1 MWYET
6 LLKLFLAI
14 LLSGIIGYEREH
26 KNRPAG
32 LRTHVLVC
40 VGAAIVQ
47 VTSLEFYGQVMGNYA
62 SDPFRLG
69 AQVISGIGFLGAGT
83 IIKEGNSIKGL
94 TTAASLWAVACIGIT
109 VGTGLYK
116 EAVFSTLAVYGSL
129 KFLRM
134 LERWQLKHKRAVTLE
149 LEILNGKA
157 TISQVL
163 QIVTENNMNI
173 VYMLVKNTDSHI
185 FKIELTLSYNED
197 VSLADIIEELAMISG
212 VRNAEFEREGRN

>member
-47 VTSLEFYGQVMGNYA
+47 VTSLEFYGQVMGNYS

-116 EAVFSTLAVYGSL
+116 EAVFSTLAVFGSL

-134 LERWQLKHKRAVTLE
+134 LERWQLKHKRAVALE

-163 QIVTENNMNI
+163 QIVTEYNMNI
-173 VYMLVKNTDSHI
+173 VYMLVKNTDSHV

-197 VSLADIIEELAMISG
+197 VSLSDIIEELAMISG
-212 VRNAEFEREGRN
+212 VRNAEFEREGRY

>member
-47 VTSLEFYGQVMGNYA
+47 VTSLEFYGQVMGSYA

-116 EAVFSTLAVYGSL
+116 EAVFSTLAVFGSL

-134 LERWQLKHKRAVTLE
+134 LERWQLKHKRAVALE
-149 LEILNGKA
+149 LEILNGKE

-163 QIVTENNMNI
+163 QIVSDYNMNI
-173 VYMLVKNTDSHI
+173 VYMLVKNMDSHI

-197 VSLADIIEELAMISG
+197 ISLADIIEDLATISG
-212 VRNAEFEREGRN
+212 VRNAEFEREGRY

>member
-1 MWYET
+1 
-6 LLKLFLAI
+6 
-14 LLSGIIGYEREH
+14 
-26 KNRPAG
+26 
-32 LRTHVLVC
+32 
-40 VGAAIVQ
+40 
-47 VTSLEFYGQVMGNYA
+47 MGNYA

-163 QIVTENNMNI
+163 QIVTEYHMNI
-173 VYMLVKNTDSHI
+173 VYMMVKNTDSHI

-212 VRNAEFEREGRN
+212 VRNAEFEREGRY